1 MDFVY
6 VVRAVTDVD
15 SYLLGVYPS
24 QAEANARIKDAS
36 SWAATFGVK
45 EFNRVWS
52 ELVNMRD
59 GGNAFSGNMV

>member
-24 QAEANARIKDAS
+24 QKEANARIKDAS
-36 SWAATFGVK
+36 SWATTLGVK
-45 EFNRVWS
+45 EFKRIWS
-52 ELVNMRD
+52 ELVNIRD
-59 GGNAFSGNMV
+59 GGNAFSGSMV